1 VPRAA
6 IPEMVRRLDHLAVE
20 HDVLIA
26 TFGHAGDGNLHV
38 NVLTNDEEVRDRVEP
53 VLRGIFEQA
62 LDLGGT
68 LSGEHGIGIA
78 KRRFMSMEQSPQ
90 VLQLQ
95 RELKRV
101 FDPLGL
107 LNPGKLLP

>member
-1 VPRAA
+1 MTFDEV
-6 IPEMVRRLDHLAVE
+6 IKNVND
-20 HDVLIA
+20 
-26 TFGHAGDGNLHV
+26 TFGHYIGDQLLFQFAGILCKSVRPTDFVCRFGG
-38 NVLTNDEEVRDRVEP
+38 DEFFIIMP
-53 VLRGIFEQA
+53 S
-62 LDLGGT
+62 
-68 LSGEHGIGIA
+68 SGLADGIGIA